1 MVVLLLFNT
10 RPTCDHFDLW
20 HRLVME
26 ALQQA
31 VRANVGVASAP
42 VALRRQVDNWSC
54 VYCCLQMVL
63 DYLAAHASGYA
74 ARLEGLGLV
83 DAEGCAVSAEA
94 LHAAIARESTVAPA
108 ARKKIALHQ
117 ATAALGPL
125 RTSLIQIL
133 VKGSSKAETARG
145 VVANVVDYYLD
156 KSWPFGEAPP
166 CLLVWG
172 GHCRLVVGCFKVEQ
186 NWSIVLADPKT
197 AACEAVDADQLK
209 KKCASGNYE
218 LLMVKNDMAA
228 PTR

>member
-1 MVVLLLFNT
+1 
-10 RPTCDHFDLW
+10 
-20 HRLVME
+20 ME
-26 ALQQA
+26 ALQHA
-31 VRANVGVASAP
+31 VSAGLGVASPP
-42 VALRRQVDNWSC
+42 VALQRRLQVDNWSC

-63 DYLAAHASGYA
+63 DCLATVKGFA

>member
-1 MVVLLLFNT
+1 
-10 RPTCDHFDLW
+10 
-20 HRLVME
+20 ME

-83 DAEGCAVSAEA
+83 DAEGCAVSTEA

-108 ARKKIALHQ
+108 ARKKITLHQ
-117 ATAALGPL
+117 AKAALGPL

-145 VVANVVDYYLD
+145 VVMNIVAYYQD
-156 KSWPFGEAPP
+156 DSWPLGKAPP

-172 GHCRLVVGCFKVEQ
+172 GHCRLVVGCFNVGGVV
-186 NWSIVLADPKT
+186 SIVLTDPKT
-197 AACEAVDADQLK
+197 AICEAVDADQLK
-209 KKCASGNYE
+209 KKCKSGDYE
-218 LLMVKNDMAA
+218 LLMVKNDMPA

>member
-1 MVVLLLFNT
+1 
-10 RPTCDHFDLW
+10 
-20 HRLVME
+20 ME

-108 ARKKIALHQ
+108 ARKKNTLHQ
-117 ATAALGPL
+117 AKAALGSL

-145 VVANVVDYYLD
+145 VVANVVNYYLD
-156 KSWPFGEAPP
+156 KSWPLGKAPP

>member
-1 MVVLLLFNT
+1 
-10 RPTCDHFDLW
+10 
-20 HRLVME
+20 ME
-26 ALQQA
+26 ALQHA

-63 DYLAAHASGYA
+63 DCLATVKGFV

-133 VKGSSKAETARG
+133 VKGSSKAETAYG

-197 AACEAVDADQLK
+197 TICEAVDADQLK
-209 KKCASGNYE
+209 KKCRSGDYE
-218 LLMVKNDMAA
+218 LLLVKNDMAA

>member
-1 MVVLLLFNT
+1 
-10 RPTCDHFDLW
+10 
-20 HRLVME
+20 ME

-83 DAEGCAVSAEA
+83 DAEGCAVSADA

-108 ARKKIALHQ
+108 AREKITLHQ
-117 ATAALGPL
+117 AKAALGSL

-145 VVANVVDYYLD
+145 VVANVVNYYLD
-156 KSWPFGEAPP
+156 KSWPLGKAPP

-197 AACEAVDADQLK
+197 AIYEAVDADQLK
-209 KKCASGNYE
+209 KNAGPATTSSSLSRTTWPRRRGSGRASRGKS
-218 LLMVKNDMAA
+218 LGGRLHVSDC
-228 PTR
+228 

>member
-1 MVVLLLFNT
+1 
-10 RPTCDHFDLW
+10 
-20 HRLVME
+20 ME
-26 ALQQA
+26 ALQRA
-31 VRANVGVASAP
+31 VSAGLGVASPP
-42 VALRRQVDNWSC
+42 VALQRRRQVDNWSC

-63 DYLAAHASGYA
+63 DCLATVKGFA

-108 ARKKIALHQ
+108 ARKKISLHQ
-117 ATAALGPL
+117 AKAALGPL

-133 VKGSSKAETARG
+133 VKGSSKAETAYG
-145 VVANVVDYYLD
+145 VVAKVVAYYLD
-156 KSWPFGEAPP
+156 KSWPHGEAPP

-186 NWSIVLADPKT
+186 NWSIVLTDPKT
-197 AACEAVDADQLK
+197 AICEAVDADQLK
-209 KKCASGNYE
+209 KKCRSGDYE
-218 LLMVKNDMAA
+218 LLMVKNDKAA

>member
-1 MVVLLLFNT
+1 MQIVL
-10 RPTCDHFDLW
+10 
-20 HRLVME
+20 
-26 ALQQA
+26 A
-31 VRANVGVASAP
+31 
-42 VALRRQVDNWSC
+42 
-54 VYCCLQMVL
+54 CLATVK
-63 DYLAAHASGYA
+63 GYA

-108 ARKKIALHQ
+108 AREKITLHQ
-117 ATAALGPL
+117 AKAALGSL

-145 VVANVVDYYLD
+145 VVANVVNYYLD
-156 KSWPFGEAPP
+156 KSWPLGKAPP

-197 AACEAVDADQLK
+197 AIYEAVDADQLK
-209 KKCASGNYE
+209 KNAGPATTSSSLSRTTWPRRRGSGRASRGKS
-218 LLMVKNDMAA
+218 LGGRLHVSDC
-228 PTR
+228 

>member
-1 MVVLLLFNT
+1 
-10 RPTCDHFDLW
+10 
-20 HRLVME
+20 ME
-26 ALQQA
+26 ALQRA
-31 VRANVGVASAP
+31 VSAGLGVASPP
-42 VALRRQVDNWSC
+42 VALQRRRQVDNWSC

-63 DYLAAHASGYA
+63 DCLATVKGFA

-83 DAEGCAVSAEA
+83 DAEGCAVSTEA

-108 ARKKIALHQ
+108 ARKKITLHQ
-117 ATAALGPL
+117 AKAALGPL
-125 RTSLIQIL
+125 RTSLIQIM

-172 GHCRLVVGCFKVEQ
+172 GHCRLVVGCFKVEP
-186 NWSIVLADPKT
+186 NWSIVLTDPKT
-197 AACEAVDADQLK
+197 TIYEAVDADQLK

-228 PTR
+228 STR

>member
-1 MVVLLLFNT
+1 
-10 RPTCDHFDLW
+10 
-20 HRLVME
+20 ME

-31 VRANVGVASAP
+31 VRANVGVASPP

-63 DYLAAHASGYA
+63 DCLATVKGFA

-83 DAEGCAVSAEA
+83 DAEGCAVSTEA

-108 ARKKIALHQ
+108 ARKKITLHH
-117 ATAALGPL
+117 AMAALSSL
-125 RTSLIQIL
+125 RTALIQIL

-145 VVANVVDYYLD
+145 VVMNVVAYYQD
-156 KSWPFGEAPP
+156 DSWPLGKAPP

-172 GHCRLVVGCFKVEQ
+172 GHCRLVVGCFNVGGAV
-186 NWSIVLADPKT
+186 SIVLADPK
-197 AACEAVDADQLK
+197 AAIYEAVDADQLK

-218 LLMVKNDMAA
+218 LLMVKNDKAA

>member
-1 MVVLLLFNT
+1 
-10 RPTCDHFDLW
+10 
-20 HRLVME
+20 ME

-83 DAEGCAVSAEA
+83 DAEGCAVSAEV
-94 LHAAIARESTVAPA
+94 LHAAIAREWTVAPA
-108 ARKKIALHQ
+108 ARKQITLHQ
-117 ATAALGPL
+117 AKAALGSL
-125 RTSLIQIL
+125 RTALIQIM
-133 VKGSSKAETARG
+133 VEGSSKAETAHG
-145 VVANVVDYYLD
+145 VVAKVVAYYLD

-186 NWSIVLADPKT
+186 NWSIVLADPK
-197 AACEAVDADQLK
+197 AAIYEAIDADQLK

>member
-1 MVVLLLFNT
+1 
-10 RPTCDHFDLW
+10 
-20 HRLVME
+20 ME
-26 ALQQA
+26 ALQRA
-31 VRANVGVASAP
+31 VSAGLGVASPP
-42 VALRRQVDNWSC
+42 VALQRRRQVDNWSC

-63 DYLAAHASGYA
+63 DCLATVKGFA

-83 DAEGCAVSAEA
+83 DAEGCAVSTEA

-108 ARKKIALHQ
+108 ARKKITLHQ
-117 ATAALGPL
+117 AKAALGPL

-133 VKGSSKAETARG
+133 VKGSSKAETAYG

-172 GHCRLVVGCFKVEQ
+172 GHCRLVVGCFKVEP
-186 NWSIVLADPKT
+186 NWSIVLTDPKT
-197 AACEAVDADQLK
+197 TIYEAVDADQLK
-209 KKCASGNYE
+209 KKCASGNYA

-228 PTR
+228 STR

>member
-83 DAEGCAVSAEA
+83 DAKGCAVSAVA

-108 ARKKIALHQ
+108 ARKKITLHQ
-117 ATAALGPL
+117 AKAALGSL
-125 RTSLIQIL
+125 RTALIQIM

-145 VVANVVDYYLD
+145 VVMNVVAYYQDDSWPLD
-156 KSWPFGEAPP
+156 KAPP
-166 CLLVWG
+166 CRCARG
-172 GHCRLVVGCFKVEQ
+172 
-186 NWSIVLADPKT
+186 LAKEG
-197 AACEAVDADQLK
+197 AK
-209 KKCASGNYE
+209 
-218 LLMVKNDMAA
+218 
-228 PTR
+228 RW

>member
-1 MVVLLLFNT
+1 
-10 RPTCDHFDLW
+10 
-20 HRLVME
+20 ME

-74 ARLEGLGLV
+74 ARLKRLGLV
-83 DAEGCAVSAEA
+83 DAEGCAVSTEA

-108 ARKKIALHQ
+108 ARKKITLHQ
-117 ATAALGPL
+117 AKAALGPL

-145 VVANVVDYYLD
+145 VVMNVVAYYQD
-156 KSWPFGEAPP
+156 DSWPLGKAPP

-172 GHCRLVVGCFKVEQ
+172 GHCRLVVGCFNVGGVV
-186 NWSIVLADPKT
+186 SIVLTDPKT
-197 AACEAVDADQLK
+197 AICEAVDADQLK
-209 KKCASGNYE
+209 KKCKSGDYE
-218 LLMVKNDMAA
+218 LLMVKNDMPA

>member
-1 MVVLLLFNT
+1 
-10 RPTCDHFDLW
+10 
-20 HRLVME
+20 ME
-26 ALQQA
+26 ALQRA
-31 VRANVGVASAP
+31 VSAGLGVASPP
-42 VALRRQVDNWSC
+42 VALQRRRQVDNWSC

-74 ARLEGLGLV
+74 ARLEHLGLV

-108 ARKKIALHQ
+108 AREKITLHQ
-117 ATAALGPL
+117 AKAALGSL

-145 VVANVVDYYLD
+145 VVMNVVAYYQD
-156 KSWPFGEAPP
+156 DSWPLGKAPP

-197 AACEAVDADQLK
+197 AIYEAVDADQLK
-209 KKCASGNYE
+209 KKCRSGDYE

-228 PTR
+228 STR

>member
-1 MVVLLLFNT
+1 
-10 RPTCDHFDLW
+10 
-20 HRLVME
+20 ME

-31 VRANVGVASAP
+31 VRANVGVASPP

-63 DYLAAHASGYA
+63 DCLATVKGFA

-83 DAEGCAVSAEA
+83 DAEGCAVSTEA

-108 ARKKIALHQ
+108 ARKKITLHH
-117 ATAALGPL
+117 AMAALSSL
-125 RTSLIQIL
+125 RTALIQIL
-133 VKGSSKAETARG
+133 VKGSSKAETAHG
-145 VVANVVDYYLD
+145 VVAKVVAYYLD

-186 NWSIVLADPKT
+186 NWSIVLTDPKT
-197 AACEAVDADQLK
+197 AICEAVDADQLK

-218 LLMVKNDMAA
+218 LLMVKNDKAA

>member
-1 MVVLLLFNT
+1 M
-10 RPTCDHFDLW
+10 
-20 HRLVME
+20 RLME
-26 ALQQA
+26 ALQRA
-31 VRANVGVASAP
+31 VSARAGVASPP
-42 VALRRQVDNWSC
+42 VALQRRRQVDNWSC

-63 DYLAAHASGYA
+63 DCLATVKGFA

-108 ARKKIALHQ
+108 ARKKITLHQ
-117 ATAALGPL
+117 AKAALGPL
-125 RTSLIQIL
+125 CTSLIQIM

-156 KSWPFGEAPP
+156 KSWPFGKAPP

-197 AACEAVDADQLK
+197 TICEAVDADQLK
-209 KKCASGNYE
+209 KKCRSGDYE
-218 LLMVKNDMAA
+218 LLLVKNDMAA

>member
-74 ARLEGLGLV
+74 ARLERLGLV

-108 ARKKIALHQ
+108 AREKITLHQ
-117 ATAALGPL
+117 AKAALGSL

-133 VKGSSKAETARG
+133 VKGSSKAETAYG

-186 NWSIVLADPKT
+186 NWSIVLADPK
-197 AACEAVDADQLK
+197 AAIYEAVDADQLK

>member
-1 MVVLLLFNT
+1 
-10 RPTCDHFDLW
+10 
-20 HRLVME
+20 ME
-26 ALQQA
+26 ALQHA
-31 VRANVGVASAP
+31 VSAGLGVASPP
-42 VALRRQVDNWSC
+42 VALQRRLQVDNWSC
-54 VYCCLQMVL
+54 VYCCMQIVL
-63 DYLAAHASGYA
+63 ACLATVKGYA

-108 ARKKIALHQ
+108 AREKITLHQ
-117 ATAALGPL
+117 AKAALGSL

-145 VVANVVDYYLD
+145 VVMNVVAYYQDDSWPLD
-156 KSWPFGEAPP
+156 KAPP

-197 AACEAVDADQLK
+197 AIYEAVDADQLK
-209 KKCASGNYE
+209 KKCRSGDYE
-218 LLMVKNDMAA
+218 LLMLKNDMAA

>member
-1 MVVLLLFNT
+1 
-10 RPTCDHFDLW
+10 
-20 HRLVME
+20 ME

-74 ARLEGLGLV
+74 ARLERLGLV
-83 DAEGCAVSAEA
+83 DAEGCAVSTKA

-108 ARKKIALHQ
+108 ARKKITLHQ
-117 ATAALGPL
+117 AKAALGSL
-125 RTSLIQIL
+125 RTALIQIM

-145 VVANVVDYYLD
+145 VVMNVVAYYQD
-156 KSWPFGEAPP
+156 DSWPLGKAPP

-172 GHCRLVVGCFKVEQ
+172 GHCRLVVGCFNVGGVV
-186 NWSIVLADPKT
+186 SIVLADPKT
-197 AACEAVDADQLK
+197 AICEAVDAGQLK
-209 KKCASGNYE
+209 KKCRSGDYE
-218 LLMVKNDMAA
+218 LLMVKNDMAT
-228 PTR
+228 PT

>member
-1 MVVLLLFNT
+1 
-10 RPTCDHFDLW
+10 
-20 HRLVME
+20 ME
-26 ALQQA
+26 ALQHA
-31 VRANVGVASAP
+31 VSAGLGVASPP
-42 VALRRQVDNWSC
+42 VALQRRLQVDNWSC
-54 VYCCLQMVL
+54 VYCCMQIVL
-63 DYLAAHASGYA
+63 ACLATVKGYA

-108 ARKKIALHQ
+108 AREKITLHQ
-117 ATAALGPL
+117 AKAALGSL

-186 NWSIVLADPKT
+186 NWSIVLTDPKT
-197 AACEAVDADQLK
+197 AIYEAVDADQLK
-209 KKCASGNYE
+209 KNAGPATTSSSLSRTTWPRRRGRGRVQGE
-218 LLMVKNDMAA
+218 VAGG
-228 PTR
+228 PTTCK

>member
-1 MVVLLLFNT
+1 
-10 RPTCDHFDLW
+10 
-20 HRLVME
+20 ME
-26 ALQQA
+26 APQRA
-31 VRANVGVASAP
+31 VSAGLGVASPP
-42 VALRRQVDNWSC
+42 VAHQRRRQVDNWSC

-108 ARKKIALHQ
+108 ARKKITLHQ
-117 ATAALGPL
+117 AKAALGSL

-145 VVANVVDYYLD
+145 VVMNIVAYYQD
-156 KSWPFGEAPP
+156 DSWPLGKAPP

-172 GHCRLVVGCFKVEQ
+172 GHCRLVVGCFNVGGVV
-186 NWSIVLADPKT
+186 SIVLTDPKT
-197 AACEAVDADQLK
+197 AICEAVDADQLK
-209 KKCASGNYE
+209 KKCKSGDYE
-218 LLMVKNDMAA
+218 LLMVKNDMPA

>member
-1 MVVLLLFNT
+1 
-10 RPTCDHFDLW
+10 
-20 HRLVME
+20 ME

-63 DYLAAHASGYA
+63 DCLATVKGFA

-83 DAEGCAVSAEA
+83 DAEGFAVSAEA

-108 ARKKIALHQ
+108 ARKKITLHQ

-133 VKGSSKAETARG
+133 VKGSSKAETAYG

-186 NWSIVLADPKT
+186 NWSIVLTDPKT
-197 AACEAVDADQLK
+197 AICEAVDADQLK
-209 KKCASGNYE
+209 KKCRSGDYE
-218 LLMVKNDMAA
+218 LLLVKNDIAA

>member
-1 MVVLLLFNT
+1 
-10 RPTCDHFDLW
+10 
-20 HRLVME
+20 ME
-26 ALQQA
+26 ALQRA
-31 VRANVGVASAP
+31 VSAGLGVASPP
-42 VALRRQVDNWSC
+42 VALQRRRQVDNWSC

-63 DYLAAHASGYA
+63 DCLATVKGFA

-83 DAEGCAVSAEA
+83 DAEGCAVSTEA

-108 ARKKIALHQ
+108 ARKKITLHQ
-117 ATAALGPL
+117 AKAALGPL
-125 RTSLIQIL
+125 RTSLIQIM

-172 GHCRLVVGCFKVEQ
+172 GHCRLVVGCFKVEP
-186 NWSIVLADPKT
+186 NWSIVLTDPKT
-197 AACEAVDADQLK
+197 TIYEAVDADQLK
-209 KKCASGNYE
+209 KKCASGNYA

-228 PTR
+228 STR

>member
-1 MVVLLLFNT
+1 
-10 RPTCDHFDLW
+10 
-20 HRLVME
+20 ME
-26 ALQQA
+26 ALQRA
-31 VRANVGVASAP
+31 VSAGLGVASPP
-42 VALRRQVDNWSC
+42 VALQRRRQVDNWSC

-83 DAEGCAVSAEA
+83 DAEGCAVSTEA

-108 ARKKIALHQ
+108 ARKKITLHQ
-117 ATAALGPL
+117 AKAALGPL

-145 VVANVVDYYLD
+145 VVMNVVAYYRD
-156 KSWPFGEAPP
+156 DSWPLGKAPP

-172 GHCRLVVGCFKVEQ
+172 GHCRLVVGCFNVGGVV
-186 NWSIVLADPKT
+186 SIVLTDPKT
-197 AACEAVDADQLK
+197 AICEAVDADQLK
-209 KKCASGNYE
+209 KKCKSGDYE
-218 LLMVKNDMAA
+218 LLMVKNDMPA

>member
-1 MVVLLLFNT
+1 MLLPIHVRRVFSSLASVG
-10 RPTCDHFDLW
+10 
-20 HRLVME
+20 LVQ

-83 DAEGCAVSAEA
+83 DAEGCAVSADA

-108 ARKKIALHQ
+108 ARKKITLHQ
-117 ATAALGPL
+117 AKAALGPL
-125 RTSLIQIL
+125 CTSLIQIL
-133 VKGSSKAETARG
+133 VKGSSKAETAYG

-186 NWSIVLADPKT
+186 NWSIVLTDPKT
-197 AACEAVDADQLK
+197 AICEAVDADQLK